1 MKKVILLLLCSLVVS
16 AAWAIER
23 QKLNFNGGWLLSVGD
38 TREAASLDYDDADWQ
53 QVTLP
58 YAFNGDEAFRKD
70 IVDLTDTIAW
80 YRKHFSVSALKGK
93 RCLLSSRV
101 CAKEQTSI

>member
-38 TREAASLDYDDADWQ
+38 TREAAALDYDDADWQ

-58 YAFNGDEAFRKD
+58 YAFNGD
-70 IVDLTDTIAW
+70 
-80 YRKHFSVSALKGK
+80 
-93 RCLLSSRV
+93 
-101 CAKEQTSI
+101 